1 MLSWKAS
8 SAGTNGVIAER
19 DQLAALIL
27 EGTGDLAGVGR
38 LVERITSAH
47 TERMKTLGLN
57 P

>member
-1 MLSWKAS
+1 MRQAQ
-8 SAGTNGVIAER
+8 AVIAER